1 MYNIKVQHVYCTSYS
16 LYNIHEKVRYKLHM
30 YIRKCMKLVVPR
42 LSVPLKQ
49 NRPVRISC
57 CAHLSHTWFATCFFD
72 FEGFGPEPF
81 LKASSPHCISKALKH
96 AVESTRIKRTKK
108 NSSCH
113 LWIHGVNPY
122 GCHIMNP
129 VVIGAWTLTLGRPPA
144 AAWGVVRPYP
154 TSTRSIGNPP
164 MACSCGLSQGAGP
177 PPCCRLRAWA
187 PDQSAN
193 SPSLVAYNTEH

>member
-1 MYNIKVQHVYCTSYS
+1 MY
-16 LYNIHEKVRYKLHM
+16 E
-30 YIRKCMKLVVPR
+30 
-42 LSVPLKQ
+42 
-49 NRPVRISC
+49 
-57 CAHLSHTWFATCFFD
+57 A
-72 FEGFGPEPF
+72 GGPEAFSPTQAQPTCEDLLLCSPVAYVICYMF
-81 LKASSPHCISKALKH
+81 FWFRRFWTRALPESFQPSSLHQQSLKH

-108 NSSCH
+108 NSNCH

-187 PDQSAN
+187 PDRSAN